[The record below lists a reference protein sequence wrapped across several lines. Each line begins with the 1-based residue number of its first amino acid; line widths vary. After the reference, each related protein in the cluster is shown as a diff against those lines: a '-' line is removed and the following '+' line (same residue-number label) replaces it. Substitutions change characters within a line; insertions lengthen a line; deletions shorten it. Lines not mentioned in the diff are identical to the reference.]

1 MPGGGWVA
9 GAVHITRHATG
20 GPAATNG
27 RGLCAACNHT
37 KQAPGWKAQPPD
49 PHDTSHTVTL
59 TTPTGHTHHSTAP
72 PLAG

>member
-1 MPGGGWVA
+1 VKNS
-9 GAVHITRHATG
+9 I
-20 GPAATNG
+20 AAHWWSDIDDG
-27 RGLCAACNHT
+27 YACNHT

-72 PLAG
+72 PPAG